1 LIRHDIVQG
10 MRNLSDDV
18 RDETI
23 RTKELELIETE
34 LDLKYGKKYA
44 GVWKAR

>member
-10 MRNLSDDV
+10 LRNLSDDV
-18 RDETI
+18 RGETI
-23 RTKELELIETE
+23 RTKELDLIETE
-34 LDLKYGKKYA
+34 QDLTYSKKFA